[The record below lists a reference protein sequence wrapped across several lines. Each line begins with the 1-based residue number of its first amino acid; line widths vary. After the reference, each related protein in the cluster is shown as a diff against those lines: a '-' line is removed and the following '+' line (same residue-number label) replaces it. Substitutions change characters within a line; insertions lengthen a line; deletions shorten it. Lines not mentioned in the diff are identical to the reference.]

1 MRLDVPDWRMEID
14 PTICL
19 MLTSNDV
26 YITIT
31 GGYDA
36 HITISHDFIDL
47 RIRTSGSVSALNAT
61 LGSSKFVESTNNLA
75 LCFI

>member
-1 MRLDVPDWRMEID
+1 MRLDVPNWRMDID
-14 PTICL
+14 PTICM

-36 HITISHDFIDL
+36 HITISHGFIDL
-47 RIRTSGSVSALNAT
+47 RLRTSGSASALNVA
-61 LGSSKFVESTNNLA
+61 LGSSKFVESNNNLA
-75 LCFI
+75 LWYI

>member
-1 MRLDVPDWRMEID
+1 M
-14 PTICL
+14 

-36 HITISHDFIDL
+36 HITIFHGFIDL
-47 RIRTSGSVSALNAT
+47 RLRTSGSVSTLYTA
-61 LGSSKFVESTNNLA
+61 LGSNKFIESNNDLT
-75 LCFI
+75 L

>member
-1 MRLDVPDWRMEID
+1 MLLDVPDWCMEID
-14 PTICL
+14 PAICM

-36 HITISHDFIDL
+36 HITISHGFIDL
-47 RIRTSGSVSALNAT
+47 RLRTSGSVSALNAA
-61 LGSSKFVESTNNLA
+61 LGSSKLVESNTNLA
-75 LCFI
+75 L